1 MNVGNEEEESR
12 MTLRIQS
19 EPGVRMGHLLRR
31 GSRREGWAAED
42 NSAKPSSE
50 GSTPLGTSLHDCT
63 SLQFSQRARLEV
75 QIGEPQKTFEATLRT
90 QKGRQ
95 RRVQELSPR
104 VPEHLNT

>member
-75 QIGEPQKTFEATLRT
+75 TNWRATED
-90 QKGRQ
+90 
-95 RRVQELSPR
+95 V
-104 VPEHLNT
+104 